1 MTDLLT
7 ENTRLRAALEA
18 CVNMLDDLVAESGR
32 GIEYGEEDAFR
43 MGEWFDDHELR
54 DIDTA
59 RAALATPAPDAVQ
72 EAARVPEIAAL
83 IEAAKAIDNNYTG
96 DCGCDEC
103 NAKREALDAALRAIA
118 GDRT

>member
-7 ENTRLRAALEA
+7 ENARLRAALVPFADESLYVGPEHGFVTVPIAA
-18 CVNMLDDLVAESGR
+18 C
-32 GIEYGEEDAFR
+32 DA
-43 MGEWFDDHELR
+43 
-54 DIDTA
+54 A

-83 IEAAKAIDNNYTG
+83 IEAANAVIDEY
-96 DCGCDEC
+96 
-103 NAKREALDAALRAIA
+103 LDVTWGPKIYGMRQLDTALRAIA